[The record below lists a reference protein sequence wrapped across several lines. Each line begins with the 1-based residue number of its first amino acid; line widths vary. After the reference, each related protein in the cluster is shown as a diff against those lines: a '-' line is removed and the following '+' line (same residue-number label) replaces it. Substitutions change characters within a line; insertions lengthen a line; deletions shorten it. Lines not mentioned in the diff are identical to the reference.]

1 MSQIGSEAQS
11 PEESPYPQDSMFNS
25 FSPEASPNGTK
36 RIHLDDLKQNK
47 LDEKVSQ
54 TVAEHGGLN
63 YIQAKYVSQLCEVVV
78 NNPEL
83 SEESANKLR
92 DLQPK
97 VKSDLLSENELY
109 RRALCISVAFIKRYK
124 MVQTLDAIKRE
135 YSQTPKSTG
144 FSKAS
149 ELERTFEEL
158 FQTARDSK
166 ETTFNS
172 KALAFEK
179 KVSELYDVP
188 PAWLDDA
195 TSVKS
200 ARSMRSWKQKQ
211 SAKSSAAT
219 TPKSRKSPK

>member
-1 MSQIGSEAQS
+1 MSQTRSEAHT
-11 PEESPYPQDSMFNS
+11 PAASPYLQDSMFAT
-25 FSPEASPNGTK
+25 FSAEVSPNGPR
-36 RIHLDDLKQNK
+36 RIHLDDLKQNR
-47 LDEKVSQ
+47 LDEKVSE
-54 TVAEHGGLN
+54 TVDEHGGLN

-83 SEESANKLR
+83 SEESASKLR

-97 VKSDLLSENELY
+97 VKSDLLTENELY

-158 FQTARDSK
+158 FQTARDS
-166 ETTFNS
+166 EQVTFNS
-172 KALAFEK
+172 KARAFEK

-188 PAWLDDA
+188 PAWLDDT

-200 ARSMRSWKQKQ
+200 ARSMRTWKAKQ

-219 TPKSRKSPK
+219 TPRSKKSPK